1 MPDQHHQV
9 LALLGEAPQRFQRLG
24 HVVLQRL
31 HRRAHP
37 FDLSR
42 QPERGDGDG
51 RRHPQERQ
59 RDDGERD
66 GDGRSDPLGAGADLE
81 QCECLQIHGV
91 LPEVADGRTATKCR
105 RRGPS
110 RKTTASDTHRNP
122 LAPLDVPTGP
132 RQLWPCLHA
141 FSCAAVVRCAGTVRP
156 AGNKNAALP
165 ILAATVL
172 ADGPV
177 ELDNI
182 PRIRDVETMLALL
195 VDLGASA
202 EWIGPNLVR
211 VDARGVKPKPLD
223 PGLCAKIRASI
234 LLAGPLLARFGTVTL
249 PPPGGDVIGR
259 RRVDTH
265 FLALEQLGA
274 SVMVGDR
281 YELEAK
287 GLQGADIFLDEPS
300 VTGTEN
306 ALMAAVAAKG
316 RTVLRNAACEPH
328 VQDLARALVAMGA
341 QIEGI
346 GSNIY
351 TIEGGRPL
359 GGASYAIGPD
369 HIEIGSFIGLAA
381 VTNGDITIDPVR
393 PEDLR
398 STLLGFERLG
408 IRPRVEG
415 NRLTVGPDQERR
427 IRPDLGGH
435 VPKLEDGPWP
445 AFPADVMS
453 TTIVTATQ
461 CSGMILVFEKMFES
475 RLFFVDKLIGM
486 GARIVLCDPHRAVI
500 SGPSALKGGIVES
513 PDIRAGM
520 AMVLAA
526 LAAEGAS
533 TIHNVGQIERG
544 YERID
549 ERLRALGAEIE
560 RVDG

>member
-1 MPDQHHQV
+1 MP
-9 LALLGEAPQRFQRLG
+9 PRFLVHG
-24 HVVLQRL
+24 
-31 HRRAHP
+31 
-37 FDLSR
+37 
-42 QPERGDGDG
+42 G
-51 RRHPQERQ
+51 R
-59 RDDGERD
+59 
-66 GDGRSDPLGAGADLE
+66 PLKG
-81 QCECLQIHGV
+81 I
-91 LPEVADGRTATKCR
+91 
-105 RRGPS
+105 
-110 RKTTASDTHRNP
+110 
-122 LAPLDVPTGP
+122 
-132 RQLWPCLHA
+132 
-141 FSCAAVVRCAGTVRP
+141 VRP

-165 ILAATVL
+165 ILAATLL

-195 VDLGASA
+195 LDLGATA
-202 EWIGPNLVR
+202 EWTGANTVR
-211 VDARGVKPKPLD
+211 VDTRAVKPKALD
-223 PGLCAKIRASI
+223 PALCAKIRASI
-234 LLAGPLLARFGTVTL
+234 LLAGPLLARFGNVTL

-287 GLQGADIFLDEPS
+287 QLKGEDIFLDEPS

-306 ALMAAVAAKG
+306 ALMAAVMAKG

-341 QIEGI
+341 EISGI

-359 GGASYAIGPD
+359 VGAPYTIGPD

-381 VTNGDITIDPVR
+381 VTNGDVTIEPVR
-393 PEDLR
+393 SEDLR
-398 STLLGFERLG
+398 STILAFERLG

-415 NRLTVGPDQERR
+415 NRLSVNAGQERR

-461 CSGMILVFEKMFES
+461 CSGMLLVFEKMFES

-500 SGPSALKGGIVES
+500 SGPSPLKGGTVES

-520 AMVLAA
+520 AMLLAA
-526 LAAEGAS
+526 LAAEGPS

-549 ERLRALGAEIE
+549 ERLRALGAQIE
-560 RVDG
+560 RVDA

>member
-1 MPDQHHQV
+1 MP
-9 LALLGEAPQRFQRLG
+9 PRFL
-24 HVVLQRL
+24 V
-31 HRRAHP
+31 
-37 FDLSR
+37 
-42 QPERGDGDG
+42 RGG
-51 RRHPQERQ
+51 Q
-59 RDDGERD
+59 
-66 GDGRSDPLGAGADLE
+66 SL
-81 QCECLQIHGV
+81 
-91 LPEVADGRTATKCR
+91 
-105 RRGPS
+105 RGS
-110 RKTTASDTHRNP
+110 I
-122 LAPLDVPTGP
+122 
-132 RQLWPCLHA
+132 
-141 FSCAAVVRCAGTVRP
+141 RP

-165 ILAATVL
+165 ILASTVL
-172 ADGPV
+172 ADGPM

-202 EWIGPNLVR
+202 EWTGPNLVR
-211 VDARGVKPKPLD
+211 VDARGVRPKPLD
-223 PGLCAKIRASI
+223 PKLCARIRASI

-274 SVMVGDR
+274 SVTVGDR

-287 GLQGADIFLDEPS
+287 KGLVGNDIFLDEPS

-341 QIEGI
+341 QIDGI

-359 GGASYAIGPD
+359 GGAAYTIGPD

-381 VTNGDITIDPVR
+381 VTNGAITIDPVR
-393 PEDLR
+393 PDDLR
-398 STLLGFERLG
+398 SVLLGFERLG
-408 IRPRVEG
+408 IRPRIEG
-415 NRLTVGPDQERR
+415 SRLTVDADQERR

-461 CSGMILVFEKMFES
+461 CSGMLLVFEKMFES

-500 SGPSALKGGIVES
+500 SGPSPLKGGTVES

-520 AMVLAA
+520 AMLLAA
-526 LAAEGAS
+526 LAAEGSS

-549 ERLRALGAEIE
+549 ERLRALGADIE
-560 RVDG
+560 RADG

>member
-1 MPDQHHQV
+1 MP
-9 LALLGEAPQRFQRLG
+9 PRFLVQG
-24 HVVLQRL
+24 
-31 HRRAHP
+31 
-37 FDLSR
+37 
-42 QPERGDGDG
+42 G
-51 RRHPQERQ
+51 
-59 RDDGERD
+59 
-66 GDGRSDPLGAGADLE
+66 
-81 QCECLQIHGV
+81 
-91 LPEVADGRTATKCR
+91 
-105 RRGPS
+105 
-110 RKTTASDTHRNP
+110 
-122 LAPLDVPTGP
+122 
-132 RQLWPCLHA
+132 RQL
-141 FSCAAVVRCAGTVRP
+141 RGTVRP

-195 VDLGASA
+195 VDLGATA
-202 EWIGPNLVR
+202 EWTGPNAVR

-223 PGLCAKIRASI
+223 PALCAKIRASI
-234 LLAGPLLARFGTVTL
+234 LLAGPLLARFGSVTL

-265 FLALEQLGA
+265 FLALEHLGA

-287 GLQGADIFLDEPS
+287 TLKGDDIFLDEPS

-306 ALMAAVAAKG
+306 ALMAAVMAKG

-341 QIEGI
+341 EISGI
-346 GSNIY
+346 GSNVYIV
-351 TIEGGRPL
+351 EGGRPL
-359 GGASYAIGPD
+359 VGTKYTIGPD

-381 VTNGDITIDPVR
+381 VTNGDVTIEPVR
-393 PEDLR
+393 SEDLR
-398 STLLGFERLG
+398 STILGFERLG
-408 IRPRVEG
+408 IRPRIEG
-415 NRLTVGPDQERR
+415 ARLSVSPGQERR

-461 CSGMILVFEKMFES
+461 CSGMLLVFEKMFES

-500 SGPSALKGGIVES
+500 SGPSPLKGGTVES

-520 AMVLAA
+520 AMLLAA
-526 LAAEGAS
+526 LAAEGPS